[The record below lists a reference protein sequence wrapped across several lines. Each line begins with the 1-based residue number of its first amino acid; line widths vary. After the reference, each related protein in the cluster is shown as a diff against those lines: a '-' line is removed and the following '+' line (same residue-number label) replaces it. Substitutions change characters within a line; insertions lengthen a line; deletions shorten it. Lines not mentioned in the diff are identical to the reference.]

1 MIEMKVL
8 LFLTLFSAATFGYI
22 IGVLTAHEYAIR
34 NKLSFPRAFAKLY
47 GKANAFRIL
56 VIVTI
61 ALSVACLIIAFAL
74 VSAADAEPQYTSYS
88 VQQGDTLWE
97 IAHEKYGDTA
107 DIRKAVYDIEK
118 LNGITDC
125 YISPG
130 DIIKLPE
137 KAGR

>member
-1 MIEMKVL
+1 MKVL
-8 LFLTLFSAATFGYI
+8 IFLTLLSAATFGYI

-34 NKLSFPRAFAKLY
+34 NKLSFPRACAKLY
-47 GKANAFRIL
+47 GKVNTFRVL

-61 ALSVACLIIAFAL
+61 VLSIVCLIIAFAF
-74 VSAADAEPQYTSYS
+74 VSAADAEPQYTSYA
-88 VQQGDTLWE
+88 VQYGDTLWE
-97 IAHEKYGDTA
+97 IAHEKYGDTV
-107 DIRKAVYDIEK
+107 DIRKAVYAIEK

-137 KAGR
+137 KVGR